1 MLEVLHAPTV
11 PGNPGTRLSLM
22 SEMTISCLALCVVVV
37 MGCTKSEHRAADG
50 RAATDTAAA
59 PPATPAAS
67 ATISL
72 ADVAGKWK
80 VRTTDE
86 AGGKAVETELVAT
99 ADTSGWTMTGP
110 NRKPIPVRVIAVAGD
125 SIVTEAGPY
134 ESFIRNGVQVT
145 TRSVSR
151 LQDGKLVG
159 TIEARYALKGGDS
172 VAQRRSE
179 GTRVP

>member
-1 MLEVLHAPTV
+1 MLEVPMRRPFPV
-11 PGNPGTRLSLM
+11 NPGTALSLI
-22 SEMTISCLALCVVVV
+22 SEVAISCLALCAVVV
-37 MGCTKSEHRAADG
+37 MGCTKSENRADG
-50 RAATDTAAA
+50 RAAADTAAA

-72 ADVAGKWK
+72 ADVAGKWRL
-80 VRTTDE
+80 RTTDE

-99 ADTSGWTMTGP
+99 ADTSGWTLTGP

-134 ESFIRNGVQVT
+134 ESFIRKGVQVT

-159 TIEARYALKGGDS
+159 TLEARYALKGGDS

-179 GTRVP
+179 GTRAP